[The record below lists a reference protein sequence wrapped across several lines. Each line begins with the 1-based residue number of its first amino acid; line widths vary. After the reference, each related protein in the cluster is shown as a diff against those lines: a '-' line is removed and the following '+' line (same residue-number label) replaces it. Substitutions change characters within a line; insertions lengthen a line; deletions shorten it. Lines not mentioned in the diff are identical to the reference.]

1 MSEETEETEGWGWYL
16 AKLGGKIL
24 LKTGMNFVL
33 PGSGAAV
40 DFFEAANDYRNG
52 NKIGFAINVV
62 SGISDIATLG
72 IASSVKGPVKTS
84 TKDGLVAAAKK
95 RTASEGG
102 KKVGKELSKELAK
115 DLVPETV
122 SEVMSQSGKFTF
134 TKVPEIFV
142 TQFLSN
148 GFTTEDLFR
157 TTSEYVTE
165 KTAED
170 LLGGFAKA
178 SCKNM
183 SPTFWKRVATTSA
196 EEGLKKH
203 SWKFVAKDYAV
214 AIFKGVI
221 KESGNSRDSSKPAEI
236 FKKSAT
242 YLILKKISENN
253 NTNNIYLYSMLP
265 GESIEGSLPLSF

>member
-16 AKLGGKIL
+16 LKLGGKIL
-24 LKTGMNFVL
+24 LKTGMNIVL

-40 DFFEAANDYRNG
+40 DFFEAVNDYRNG

-72 IASSVKGPVKTS
+72 IASSVMEPVETS

-95 RTASEGG
+95 KAASEGG
-102 KKVGKELSKELAK
+102 KKVGKELKKEIAK
-115 DLVPETV
+115 GVVPEAA
-122 SEVMSQSGKFTF
+122 SEVMSQSGKFAF
-134 TKVPEIFV
+134 PKIPEILGM
-142 TQFLSN
+142 QILSN
-148 GFTTEDLFR
+148 GFTTKDLFR

-170 LLGGFAKA
+170 LLGWFTKA
-178 SCKNM
+178 SCKN
-183 SPTFWKRVATTSA
+183 PTFWKQVATTSA

-221 KESGNSRDSSKPAEI
+221 KESGNSRDSSKPEEI

-242 YLILKKISENN
+242 YLIFKKISENN

-265 GESIEGSLPLSF
+265 GESIEY

>member
-95 RTASEGG
+95 RGASEGG

-157 TTSEYVTE
+157 TTSEYFTE
-165 KTAED
+165 KTVED
-170 LLGGFAKA
+170 VFGKFAKA

-203 SWKFVAKDYAV
+203 GWKFVAKDYV
-214 AIFKGVI
+214 VGIFKGVI
-221 KESGNSRDSSKPAEI
+221 KESGNSRESSKAAET
-236 FKKSAT
+236 FQKSPT

-253 NTNNIYLYSMLP
+253 NNNNIYLYSMLP
-265 GESIEGSLPLSF
+265 GESVGGSLFF